1 MSDQTQAHP
10 EHRVPSKVYLLVGAA
25 LLVLTAITVAISY
38 IPLGGYNLVIALAIA
53 TLKAALVA
61 MFFMHLLY
69 DNRMYFIIVITALST
84 LTIFIVLTLFDTLN
98 RGLLDSQVARPI
110 QEQAIIYRS
119 DSTRTDTTRKQP
131 QDTTQTGNQQTTDST
146 RTDTTQIKPQT
157 IPQP

>member
-1 MSDQTQAHP
+1 MSEPTLVQT

-38 IPLGGYNLVIALAIA
+38 IPLGGYNLVIALTIA

-69 DNRMYFIIVITALST
+69 DNRMYFIIVVTALST

-98 RGLLDSQVARPI
+98 RGLLDNQVARPI
-110 QEQAIIYRS
+110 REQAVIYQP
-119 DSTRTDTTRKQP
+119 DS
-131 QDTTQTGNQQTTDST
+131 SY
-146 RTDTTQIKPQT
+146 TDTTQIKPQNT
-157 IPQP
+157 AQP